1 MAAPRR
7 RDLLTPVLCVL
18 AVLAVVGG
26 VATESRSDVAPA
38 RGETAASTARTPILS
53 ARRVPE
59 VVARPVA
66 DRRLVAALGPVV
78 ASLGGESCVAVS
90 GPAGRL
96 FEHRA
101 DAALV
106 PASNVKLLTA
116 FAALRVLG
124 ADTRFRTDVM
134 GAAGPDAAGTVT
146 GDLWLVG
153 GGDPLL
159 STAPFRARVKYGAS
173 MAYTAME
180 AVADAVVAAGVR
192 RVTGSVLGDESRYDT
207 ERTVPSWPSRYQSG
221 GHIGSLSALA
231 INDGRD
237 FATIEGQPSPGGPS
251 ADPAAAAA
259 SALVELLRQRGVV
272 VDGAPGAGTAPA
284 GADAVASVESPTVAE
299 IVAEMLTFSD
309 NTTAELL
316 TKEMGRAQ
324 RGEGSTAAGVEA
336 IVGALSDAGV
346 PTEGLVLVDG
356 SGLDRG
362 DRVTCATLDAL
373 LDEAGADGEL
383 ADGLPVAASTGTLS
397 DRFRGSAAAGKVK
410 AKTGS
415 LRDVT
420 SLSGW
425 VETDPGADLSFSI
438 VLNTPDRAVGVVDMA
453 ATEKVTEALLGYPDR
468 PDPAALGPEPGP

>member
-7 RDLLTPVLCVL
+7 RDLVTPLLCVL

-26 VATESRSDVAPA
+26 VASESGSDVS
-38 RGETAASTARTPILS
+38 AASGATVAGTTRTPVLS

-59 VVARPVA
+59 VLARPAA
-66 DRRLVAALGPVV
+66 DRRLAAALRPAVEG
-78 ASLGGESCVAVS
+78 LKGESCVVVS

-101 DAALV
+101 GTALV
-106 PASNVKLLTA
+106 PASNLKLLTG
-116 FAALRVLG
+116 FAALELLG
-124 ADTRFRTDVM
+124 ADTRFRTDVV
-134 GAAGPDAAGTVT
+134 GSAAPDGSGTVA

-159 STAPFRARVKYGAS
+159 STAPFRARVKYGSS

-192 RVTGSVLGDESRYDT
+192 RVTGSVLGDESRYDS
-207 ERTVPSWPSRYQSG
+207 ERTVPSWPARYQSE
-221 GHIGSLSALA
+221 GHIGSLSAIA
-231 INDGRD
+231 VNDGRD
-237 FATIEGQPSPGGPS
+237 FAAIEGQPSPGGPS
-251 ADPAAAAA
+251 REPAVAAA
-259 SALVELLRQRGVV
+259 SALVDLLRQRGVV
-272 VDGAPGAGTAPA
+272 VEGGPAAGKAPE
-284 GADAVASVESPTVAE
+284 DAKVVASLDSPTVAE

-316 TKEMGRAQ
+316 TKEMGLQ
-324 RGEGSTAAGVEA
+324 HSGVGSTAAGVQA
-336 IVGALSDAGV
+336 ITETLVANGV
-346 PTEGLVLVDG
+346 PTDGLVLVDG

-362 DRVTCATLDAL
+362 DRVSCATLDAL
-373 LDEAGADGEL
+373 LDEAGAEGPL
-383 ADGLPVAASTGTLS
+383 AEGLPVAGSTGTLV
-397 DRFRGSAAAGKVK
+397 DRFRRSSAAGKVK

-438 VLNTPDRAVGVVDMA
+438 LLNTPDRQVGVVDMA
-453 ATEKVTEALLGYPDR
+453 ATEKVTEALLAYPDR
-468 PDPAALGPEPGP
+468 PDPAALGPEAGP